1 MVFAAHAKQNS
12 REQMFLGPHTVECVI
27 FLQNDQL
34 SYPIDD
40 PEKLMD
46 EVDTLVFDYL
56 IQNLDRHVHTFEPAL
71 YSSLLILDNGKRF
84 VYTRAGQKVL
94 RYCITNIFE

>member
-1 MVFAAHAKQNS
+1 MRN
-12 REQMFLGPHTVECVI
+12 

-84 VYTRAGQKVL
+84 AIASTRDSQKLL
-94 RYCITNIFE
+94 RYGITNIFE